1 MDCTQDFFRADLQ
14 YSRKSSLQK
23 STEQEKSMR
32 ERGRGKENLRDA
44 MPVIISVLYSA
55 LFRVQVLEL
64 KQHKK
69 KNIKSREI
77 KEEHKIYLQLNFF
90 STEFATDFLLNA
102 VEILMNC

>member
-1 MDCTQDFFRADLQ
+1 
-14 YSRKSSLQK
+14 
-23 STEQEKSMR
+23 
-32 ERGRGKENLRDA
+32 

-64 KQHKK
+64 KQQK

-90 STEFATDFLLNA
+90 FHWICDRFF
-102 VEILMNC
+102 IFY